1 MQHRS
6 EEAPRLRRRHMRSI
20 WKGHIRFSL
29 VTIPIR
35 VYNAIDSTQAI
46 RFNQL
51 HREDNGPVG
60 YDKRC
65 KVCEKTLTNDEIV
78 KGYQYEPDQYVIVE
92 KDDIDKVKLK
102 TTKIIEIQGFVNK
115 AEINPTLY
123 DAAYYL
129 GPDGDVSTKPYA
141 LLRETLSQTDKLAV
155 GKVVLRDR
163 EDVVAIA
170 PQGDGLVAYKLH
182 YASEVRDIRN
192 VPQLDKVRD
201 FDESALGLA
210 RSLVATMA
218 TSFSQIDVTDRYG
231 AALKEFIQTKI
242 EGREIVVSEEK
253 ETPTIDIMTAL
264 KESIEQAKSQRSK
277 MVKATGEAKKPAET
291 EAVQQEE
298 KPAKAR
304 KRKAS

>member
-1 MQHRS
+1 
-6 EEAPRLRRRHMRSI
+6 MRSI

-51 HREDNGPVG
+51 HKEDNGPVG
-60 YDKRC
+60 YDKKC

-92 KDDIDKVKLK
+92 KDDIDKIKLK
-102 TTKIIEIQGFVNK
+102 TTKIIEIQGFVDK
-115 AEINPTLY
+115 AEVNPTMY

-129 GPDGDVSTKPYA
+129 GPDGDVSAKPYA
-141 LLRETLSQTDKLAV
+141 LLREALTQTGKLAV

-170 PQGDGLVAYKLH
+170 PQDDGLVAYKLH
-182 YASEVRDIRN
+182 YASEVRDIKN
-192 VPQLDKVRD
+192 VPQLDKVHGA
-201 FDESALGLA
+201 DESAMGLA
-210 RSLVATMA
+210 RSLVDTMA
-218 TSFSQIDVTDRYG
+218 TTFSQIDATDRY
-231 AALKEFIQTKI
+231 ASALRDFIQSKI
-242 EGREIVVSEEK
+242 EGKEIVVSEEK
-253 ETPTIDIMTAL
+253 ETPTVDIMTAL
-264 KESIEQAKSQRSK
+264 KESIEQAKAQRKK
-277 MVKATGEAKKPAET
+277 MVKATGEAKQAADDET
-291 EAVQQEE
+291 VTRE
-298 KPAKAR
+298 KPVKAR